1 MRKIGVMVGG
11 AEDEPR
17 AQADVA
23 TFRQTL
29 QTGWTVSRNADRS
42 PLGHLQCRAPAAA
55 EGGQAET

>member
-1 MRKIGVMVGG
+1 
-11 AEDEPR
+11 
-17 AQADVA
+17 VA